1 MTFEKTYQLLKLNT
15 TVKLITADN
24 APLIIS
30 FLFKSFKQNQSN
42 TISNT
47 ILERELVTLLTDFLF
62 VVNQDESKFPRQP
75 KEYLTDW
82 TNAGFL
88 RKYPSNNDE
97 FVFELTSATEN
108 GFKWIDSLEKP
119 EFVGTDSRLKN
130 LFEKLK
136 ELSIK
141 TKKDYETRFEEL
153 KAKQKAVEQEIE
165 DLQNGKFDVLDDRQ
179 IKEQYLFIEETAKYL
194 LADFRQV
201 EENFRTLDRNFRK
214 KIITTSQT
222 KGKVLDDLF
231 QQQDFLLETD
241 QGKSFN
247 AFWEFLLSQ
256 SKQDE
261 FEKLIEEVLNIP
273 VVQQMQK
280 ESFSIDNIRN
290 NLINAG
296 DKTKKTTNS
305 LLEQL
310 RKYLE
315 HKSFFENKRIHD
327 NITEILKVI
336 TEKSETDFSKLS
348 LLELDEIINIDL
360 IVDRPLYNPP
370 QKIKFANKNPEEG
383 KSTANND
390 LLFEQFE
397 INIAE
402 LRGRIKTALKNKT
415 QISFTDFVKEFEIQK
430 GVAEVVAYVEIASKE
445 RNKHIVDESIHDTI
459 AIKNAKTNKNFK
471 VKVPQIIFCR

>member
-1 MTFEKTYQLLKLNT
+1 MTFEKLYQLLKINT

-30 FLFKSFKQNQSN
+30 FLFKAFKQGLD
-42 TISNT
+42 TGISGA
-47 ILERELVTLLTDFLF
+47 IAERDLITLLTDHLY
-62 VVNQDESKFPRQP
+62 VINSEKILYP
-75 KEYLTDW
+75 KPAKDYLTDW

-88 RKYPSNNDE
+88 RKYPGNGDE
-97 FVFELTSATEN
+97 FLFELTPATEN

-141 TKKDYETRFEEL
+141 TKRDYESRFKELTEE
-153 KAKQKAVEQEIE
+153 KNKIEQALAN
-165 DLQNGKFDVLDDRQ
+165 LQQGKIDVLDDRQ
-179 IKEQYLFIEETAKYL
+179 IKERYLFIEETAKFL

-201 EENFRTLDRNFRK
+201 EENFRNLDRNFRK
-214 KIITTSQT
+214 KIITTSQS
-222 KGKVLDDLF
+222 KGKVLEELF

-241 QGKSFN
+241 QGKSFT

-256 SKQDE
+256 SRQEE
-261 FEKLIEEVLNIP
+261 FEQLIKDVLSIRA
-273 VVQQMQK
+273 VQQMQK
-280 ESFSIDNIRN
+280 ESFSIENIRN

-327 NITEILKVI
+327 NITEMLRII
-336 TEKSETDFSKLS
+336 SENPETDFTKLD
-348 LLELDEIINIDL
+348 LVEIDKTVKIDL
-360 IVDRPLYNPP
+360 IMDRPLYSPP
-370 QKIKFANKNPEEG
+370 QKITFSNDEMQEG
-383 KSTANND
+383 IATANND
-390 LLFEQFE
+390 VLFEQFE
-397 INIAE
+397 IDMAE
-402 LRGRIKTALKNKT
+402 LKGKIKAALKNKT
-415 QISFTDFVKEFEIQK
+415 QISFADFVQEFEIEK

-445 RNKHIVDESIHDTI
+445 KNKHLVDESFHDI
-459 AIKNAKTNKNFK
+459 IDIRNSKTNKNFK

>member
-1 MTFEKTYQLLKLNT
+1 MTFEKIYQLLKLNT

-42 TISNT
+42 TV
-47 ILERELVTLLTDFLF
+47 LERDLVTLLTDFLF
-62 VVNQDESKFPRQP
+62 VVNQDESQFPRKS

-88 RKYPSNNDE
+88 RKHPSNNDE
-97 FVFELTSATEN
+97 FVFELTPATEN

-119 EFVGTDSRLKN
+119 QFVGTDSRLKN

-141 TKKDYETRFEEL
+141 TKRDYETRFEEL

-222 KGKVLDDLF
+222 KGKVLEDLF

-290 NLINAG
+290 NLIDAG

-327 NITEILKVI
+327 NITEILKVF

-397 INIAE
+397 INIPE
-402 LRGRIKTALKNKT
+402 LKGRIKTALKNKT
-415 QISFTDFVKEFEIQK
+415 QISFPDFVKEFEIQK
-430 GVAEVVAYVEIASKE
+430 GVAEVVAYIEIASKE
-445 RNKHIVDESIHDTI
+445 RNKHLVDESIHDI
-459 AIKNAKTNKNFK
+459 IDIKNAKTNKIFT
-471 VKVPQIIFCR
+471 VKIPQIVFCR

>member
-1 MTFEKTYQLLKLNT
+1 MTFDKIYQLLKSNT

-24 APLIIS
+24 APLIIG
-30 FLFKSFKQNQSN
+30 FLFKSFKQSQGS

-47 ILERELVTLLTDFLF
+47 IIERDLVTLLTDYLF
-62 VVNQDESKFPRQP
+62 TVNQDEILYPKQP
-75 KEYLTDW
+75 KDYLTDW

-88 RKYPSNNDE
+88 RKYPGNTDE
-97 FVFELTSATEN
+97 FLFELTPATEN

-119 EFVGTDSRLKN
+119 EFVGTDSRLRN

-136 ELSIK
+136 ELSTK

-153 KAKQKAVEQEIE
+153 DKKRKSVEQEIE
-165 DLQNGKFDVLDDRQ
+165 DLKNGKFDVLDDRQ
-179 IKEQYLFIEETAKYL
+179 IKERYLFIEETAKYL

-222 KGKVLDDLF
+222 KGKVLEELF

-241 QGKSFN
+241 QGKSFI

-261 FEKLIEEVLNIP
+261 FEKLIEEVLSIP

-290 NLINAG
+290 NLIDAG

-327 NITEILKVI
+327 NITEMLKI
-336 TEKSETDFSKLS
+336 ISEKSEMDFGKLD
-348 LLELDEIINIDL
+348 LLELDEVVKIDL
-360 IVDRPLYNPP
+360 IVDRPLFNPP
-370 QKIKFANKNPEEG
+370 QKVNFTNKNPEQG
-383 KSTANND
+383 VSTANND

-397 INIAE
+397 INMAE
-402 LRGRIKTALKNKT
+402 LKSKIKFALKNKT
-415 QISFTDFVKEFEIQK
+415 QISFTNFVKEFEIEK

-445 RNKHIVDESIHDTI
+445 RNKHIVEENLHDTI
-459 AIKNAKTNKNFK
+459 DIRNTKTNKNFRIK
-471 VKVPQIIFCR
+471 IPQIIFCR

>member
-1 MTFEKTYQLLKLNT
+1 MTFEKIYQLLKSNT

-30 FLFKSFKQNQSN
+30 FLFKAFKQSQGNI
-42 TISNT
+42 ISNT
-47 ILERELVTLLTDFLF
+47 IPERDLITLLTDHLYL
-62 VVNQDESKFPRQP
+62 VNRDENLYPKQP
-75 KEYLTDW
+75 KDYLTDW
-82 TNAGFL
+82 TNSGFL
-88 RKYPSNNDE
+88 RKYPSNTDE
-97 FVFELTSATEN
+97 FLFELTPATEN

-136 ELSIK
+136 ELSTK
-141 TKKDYETRFEEL
+141 TKRDYETRFQEL
-153 KAKQKAVEQEIE
+153 SEKKKKVEQEIT
-165 DLQNGKFDVLDDRQ
+165 DLQQGKFDVLDDRQ
-179 IKEQYLFIEETAKYL
+179 IKEQYLFIEETAKFL

-201 EENFRTLDRNFRK
+201 EENFRNLDRNFRK
-214 KIITTSQT
+214 KIITTSQS
-222 KGKVLDDLF
+222 KGKVLEELF

-241 QGKSFN
+241 QGKSFM

-261 FEKLIEEVLNIP
+261 FEKLIEDVLSLP
-273 VVQQMQK
+273 VIQQMQK
-280 ESFSIDNIRN
+280 ETFSIDNIRN
-290 NLINAG
+290 NLIDAG

-327 NITEILKVI
+327 NITEMLKI
-336 TEKSETDFSKLS
+336 ISDKSEINFTKLE
-348 LLELDEIINIDL
+348 LLELDKVVKIDL
-360 IVDRPLYNPP
+360 IVDRPLFNPP
-370 QKIKFANKNPEEG
+370 QKVSFTNKNPEQG
-383 KSTANND
+383 VSTANND

-397 INIAE
+397 IDMAE
-402 LRGRIKTALKNKT
+402 LKGKIKSALKNKT
-415 QISFTDFVKEFEIQK
+415 QISFSDFVKEFEIEK
-430 GVAEVVAYVEIASKE
+430 GVAEVVAYVEIASKD
-445 RNKHIVDESIHDTI
+445 RNKHLVDETLQDVIDIRNS
-459 AIKNAKTNKNFK
+459 KTNKNFK

>member
-1 MTFEKTYQLLKLNT
+1 MTFEKLYQLLKINT

-30 FLFKSFKQNQSN
+30 FLFKSFKQGQD
-42 TISNT
+42 TGISGA
-47 ILERELVTLLTDFLF
+47 IAERDLNTLLTDHLYMI
-62 VVNQDESKFPRQP
+62 NSEKILYP
-75 KEYLTDW
+75 KPAKDYLTDW

-88 RKYPSNNDE
+88 RKYPGNGDD
-97 FVFELTSATEN
+97 FLFELTPATEN

-141 TKKDYETRFEEL
+141 TKRDHESRFKELTEE
-153 KAKQKAVEQEIE
+153 KNKIEQA
-165 DLQNGKFDVLDDRQ
+165 LANLHQGKIDVLDDRQ
-179 IKEQYLFIEETAKYL
+179 IKERYLFIEETAKFL

-201 EENFRTLDRNFRK
+201 EENFRNLDRNFRK
-214 KIITTSQT
+214 KIITTSQS
-222 KGKVLDDLF
+222 KGKVLEELF

-241 QGKSFN
+241 QGKSFT

-256 SKQDE
+256 SRQEE
-261 FEKLIEEVLNIP
+261 FEQLIKDVLSIRT
-273 VVQQMQK
+273 VQQMQK
-280 ESFSIDNIRN
+280 ESFSIENIRN
-290 NLINAG
+290 NLIDAG

-327 NITEILKVI
+327 NITEMLRII
-336 TEKSETDFSKLS
+336 SENPETDFTKLD
-348 LLELDEIINIDL
+348 LVEIDKTVKIDL
-360 IVDRPLYNPP
+360 IMDRPLYSPP
-370 QKIKFANKNPEEG
+370 QKITFSNDEMQEG
-383 KSTANND
+383 IATANND
-390 LLFEQFE
+390 VLFEQFE
-397 INIAE
+397 IDMAE
-402 LRGRIKTALKNKT
+402 LKGKIKAALKNKT
-415 QISFTDFVKEFEIQK
+415 QISFADFVQEFEIEK

-445 RNKHIVDESIHDTI
+445 KNKHLVDESFHDI
-459 AIKNAKTNKNFK
+459 IDIKNSKTNKNFK

>member
-1 MTFEKTYQLLKLNT
+1 MIFDKIYQLLKLNT

-24 APLIIS
+24 APLIS
-30 FLFKSFKQNQSN
+30 GFLFKSFKQNQGS

-47 ILERELVTLLTDFLF
+47 IIERDIITLLTDYLF
-62 VVNQDESKFPRQP
+62 TVNQDGVLYP
-75 KEYLTDW
+75 KQAKDYLTDW

-88 RKYPSNNDE
+88 RKYPGNTDE
-97 FVFELTSATEN
+97 FLFELTPATEN

-119 EFVGTDSRLKN
+119 EFVGTDSRLRN
-130 LFEKLK
+130 LVEKLK
-136 ELSIK
+136 ELSTK
-141 TKKDYETRFEEL
+141 TKRDYKTRFEEL
-153 KAKQKAVEQEIE
+153 DKKRKSIEQEME
-165 DLQNGKFDVLDDRQ
+165 DLKNGKFDVLDDRQ
-179 IKEQYLFIEETAKYL
+179 IKERYLFIEETAKYL

-222 KGKVLDDLF
+222 KGKVLEELF

-241 QGKSFN
+241 QGKSFI

-261 FEKLIEEVLNIP
+261 FELLVEEVLSIP

-290 NLINAG
+290 NLIDAG

-327 NITEILKVI
+327 NITEMLKI
-336 TEKSETDFSKLS
+336 ISEKSEMDFSKLA
-348 LLELDEIINIDL
+348 LLELDEVVKIDL
-360 IVDRPLYNPP
+360 IVDRPLFNPP
-370 QKIKFANKNPEEG
+370 QKINFTNKNPEQG
-383 KSTANND
+383 VSTASND
-390 LLFEQFE
+390 LLFDQFE
-397 INIAE
+397 INMAE
-402 LRGRIKTALKNKT
+402 LKGKIRSALKNKT
-415 QISFTDFVKEFEIQK
+415 QISFTDFVKEFEIEK
-430 GVAEVVAYVEIASKE
+430 GVAEVVAYVEIASRE
-445 RNKHIVDESIHDTI
+445 RNKHIVDERLHDTI
-459 AIKNAKTNKNFK
+459 DIRNAKTNKNFRI
-471 VKVPQIIFCR
+471 KVPQIIFCR

>member
-1 MTFEKTYQLLKLNT
+1 MTFEKIYQLLKLNT
-15 TVKLITADN
+15 TAKLISADN

-30 FLFKSFKQNQSN
+30 FLFKSFKQNQNN
-42 TISNT
+42 TLSNT
-47 ILERELVTLLTDFLF
+47 ILERDLTSFLTDFLF
-62 VVNQDESKFPRQP
+62 VVNQDGIKFPKQA
-75 KEYLTDW
+75 KAYLMDW

-88 RKYPSNNDE
+88 RKYPGNNDQ
-97 FVFELTSATEN
+97 FLFELTPAAEN
-108 GFKWIDSLEKP
+108 SFKWIDSLEKP
-119 EFVGTDSRLKN
+119 EFVGTDSRLKT

-141 TKKDYETRFEEL
+141 TKKDYTTRLNEL
-153 KAKQKAVEQEIE
+153 QAKQKAVEQEIL
-165 DLQNGKFDVLDDRQ
+165 DLKNGIFEVFDDRQ
-179 IKEQYLFIEETAKYL
+179 IKEQYLFIDETAKYL

-201 EENFRTLDRNFRK
+201 EENFRTLDRDFRK

-241 QGKSFN
+241 QGKSFT

-261 FEKLIEEVLNIP
+261 FESLIEEVLSIP
-273 VVQQMQK
+273 VVRQMQK
-280 ESFSIDNIRN
+280 DTFSIDNIRN
-290 NLINAG
+290 NLIDAG

-315 HKSFFENKRIHD
+315 NKSFFENKRIHE
-327 NITEILKVI
+327 NITEMLKII
-336 TEKSETDFSKLS
+336 TENAETDFSKLS
-348 LLELDEIINIDL
+348 LVELDEIINIDL

-370 QKIKFANKNPEEG
+370 QKIKFSNKNPQEG
-383 KSTANND
+383 KAIATNN

-397 INIAE
+397 ISIAE
-402 LRGRIKTALKNKT
+402 LKERIKTSLKNKT
-415 QISFTDFVKEFEIQK
+415 QISFTDFLKEFEIQK
-430 GVAEVVAYVEIASKE
+430 GVAEVVAYIEIASKE
-445 RNKHIVDESIHDTI
+445 KNKHLIDENNYDTI
-459 AIKNAKTNKNFK
+459 DVKNAKTNKNFT
-471 VKVPQIIFCR
+471 VKIPQIIFCR